1 PTTMAA
7 LLNSLQVGFRTLA
20 IQKRSSEVWNLL
32 SAVKTEFNTFAEVLK
47 KAQDKIKQADN
58 EIENLVGTRT
68 RQIQK
73 KLKDVTEL
81 DYKKAEEITYTE
93 E

>member
-1 PTTMAA
+1 MNISYNEKDK
-7 LLNSLQVGFRTLA
+7 LLVFQITEE
-20 IQKRSSEVWNLL
+20 IDHHRSE
-32 SAVKTEFNTFAEVLK
+32 
-47 KAQDKIKQADN
+47 KIRRQADN